1 LADPREMIDC
11 KHAHELLSR
20 QMDAPLEPAEVVRL
34 KVHLAICDFCV
45 QVARQFQ
52 TMRDAMR
59 RLGL

>member
-1 LADPREMIDC
+1 MIDC